1 MYIKNC
7 RKI

>member
-1 MYIKNC
+1 MAKNC